1 MLKNLFHTLWRIL
14 KSDFKKTPFLWISLV
29 AVLVVI
35 IDIGFPLLDIITNFF
50 YLFYLA
56 VLWSAVVSIFYR
68 YSKNFRGKNLGIWI
82 FDFLTL
88 LFFMFLLFS
97 RMGWLNS
104 LTEWA
109 SFLNGY
115 FWIYLGIVLYFI
127 REFSDKKI
135 HLSKLQLNPAQLF
148 IVIFSAL
155 IFVGCIFL
163 LLPNATNEGISFI
176 DALFTA
182 TSAVCVTGLVV
193 VDTGTY
199 FTQFGQTVILILMQ
213 LGGIGIMTFASYFSY
228 FFKGGSSYENQL
240 LLKDMTNSDKIS
252 EVFQTLKKIIFLTF
266 FIEAIGAVII
276 FFSLDTS
283 TIALFSDQV
292 FFAFFHSV
300 SAFCNAGFSTLSSGL
315 YEPAFRF
322 NYPLH
327 LIISVLFILGSIGFP
342 IIFNVF
348 KYLKF
353 YILKKLTPYRKKQK
367 PINLLWIVNLNTRII
382 LSTTLILIVG
392 GTFLFFIIEYNNS
405 LRDLNFIGK
414 VVTSFFGSTAR
425 TSGFNTFDTGTL
437 NFTTLML
444 LMVLMWIGG
453 SPASA
458 AGGIKTSTFAIASL
472 NIFNLAKGRD
482 RIEVFGR
489 EIAEISIRRSFA
501 IIMLSF
507 MAIGIAVVC
516 VSAMETDF
524 SLLSII
530 FECVSAY
537 STTGYSMG
545 ITGELST
552 GSKLVITLTMFL
564 GRITMLTVLIAFL
577 RKARFANYRYPTE
590 EILIN

>member
-29 AVLVVI
+29 AILVVV
-35 IDIGFPLLDIITNFF
+35 IDIGFPLLDGITYFF
-50 YLFYLA
+50 HLFYIA
-56 VLWSAVVSIFYR
+56 VLGSAIVSIFYR
-68 YSKNFRGKNLGIWI
+68 YIKSYRGRRIGIWV
-82 FDFLTL
+82 FDILSLF
-88 LFFMFLLFS
+88 FFMFLLFS
-97 RMGWLNS
+97 RMGWISPLPENM
-104 LTEWA
+104 
-109 SFLNGY
+109 SFLNSY
-115 FWIYLGIVLYFI
+115 IWIYLGLVLYFV

-135 HLSKLQLNPAQLF
+135 NLRKSQLNPAQLF
-148 IVIFSAL
+148 IVIFAAL

-163 LLPNATNEGISFI
+163 LLPNATNDGISFV

-228 FFKGGSSYENQL
+228 FFKGGSTYENQL

-252 EVFQTLKKIIFLTF
+252 EVFSTLKKIIFLTF
-266 FIEAIGAVII
+266 FIEAVGAVII
-276 FFSLDTS
+276 FFSMDTS
-283 TIALFSDQV
+283 TITLFSEQV
-292 FFAFFHSV
+292 FFSVFHSV

-322 NYPLH
+322 NYPMH

-342 IIFNVF
+342 IIFNLF

-353 YILKKLTPYRKKQK
+353 YILKKLNPYRKKQK

-382 LSTTLILIVG
+382 LSTTLILVVG
-392 GTFLFFIIEYNNS
+392 GTFSFFILEYNNS
-405 LRDLNFIGK
+405 LRDHNFIGK
-414 VVTSFFGSTAR
+414 LVTSFFGSTAR
-425 TSGFNTFDTGTL
+425 TSGFNTFDTSSL
-437 NFTTLML
+437 NFATLML
-444 LMVLMWIGG
+444 FIVLMWIGG

-472 NIFNLAKGRD
+472 NILNLAKGRE
-482 RIEVFGR
+482 RIEIFGR
-489 EIAEISIRRSFA
+489 EIAEISVRRSFA
-501 IIMLSF
+501 IITLSF
-507 MAIGIAVVC
+507 LAIGLAVLC
-516 VSAMETDF
+516 VAAMESNF

-545 ITGELST
+545 ITGDLGT

-577 RKARFANYRYPTE
+577 RKTRYANYRYPTE

>member
-1 MLKNLFHTLWRIL
+1 MVKNLFHTLWKIL

-29 AVLVVI
+29 AVIVI
-35 IDIGFPLLDIITNFF
+35 IVDVGFFLPDTLSFFLHLFYIAVLWIAAFSIIYRYFKNHGKNGGIRVFDTLSF
-50 YLFYLA
+50 LFYL
-56 VLWSAVVSIFYR
+56 
-68 YSKNFRGKNLGIWI
+68 
-82 FDFLTL
+82 
-88 LFFMFLLFS
+88 FLLFS
-97 RMGWLNS
+97 RVNWMEGLPQWLTFFN
-104 LTEWA
+104 
-109 SFLNGY
+109 NNV
-115 FWIYLGIVLYFI
+115 WIYLGIILFFI
-127 REFSDKKI
+127 REFSEKKI
-135 HLSKLQLNPAQLF
+135 NFKESQLNPAQLF
-148 IVIFSAL
+148 IVIFAAI
-155 IFVGCIFL
+155 IFLGCIFF
-163 LLPNATNEGISFI
+163 LLPNATYDGISFV

-199 FTQFGQTVILILMQ
+199 FTEFGQIIILILMQ

-228 FFKGGSSYENQL
+228 FFKGGSTYENQL
-240 LLKDMTNSDKIS
+240 LLRDMTNADKIS

-266 FIEAIGAVII
+266 FIEAVGAFLIYLSLDNSNLTLFSEQL
-276 FFSLDTS
+276 FFS
-283 TIALFSDQV
+283 V
-292 FFAFFHSV
+292 FHSV
-300 SAFCNAGFSTLSSGL
+300 SAFCNAGFSTLSDGL

-322 NYPLH
+322 NYPMH
-327 LIISVLFILGSIGFP
+327 LIISGLFILGSIGFP
-342 IIFNVF
+342 IIFNLF

-353 YILKKLTPYRKKQK
+353 YILKKISPYRKKQK

-392 GTFLFFIIEYNNS
+392 GTVFFFLLEYNNS
-405 LRDLNFIGK
+405 LREHDFIGK

-425 TSGFNTFDTGTL
+425 TSGFNTFETGTL

-458 AGGIKTSTFAIASL
+458 AGGIKTSTFAIATL
-472 NIFNLAKGRD
+472 NILNLAKGKE

-489 EIAEISIRRSFA
+489 EIADNSVRRSFA
-501 IIMLSF
+501 IITLS
-507 MAIGIAVVC
+507 ILVIVLAVVC
-516 VSAMETDF
+516 VASMETDF

-545 ITGELST
+545 ITGDLSN
-552 GSKLVITLTMFL
+552 GSKLVISLTMFL

-577 RKARFANYRYPTE
+577 RKMRYSNYRYPTE